1 MMKKLMI
8 AAACAA
14 MAGSVFAA
22 VGDAQVYDATLTV
35 KTTACK
41 NGKYTKALVNF
52 PVKDANEFGYDVNDS
67 VMFRKQ
73 ATRTINGVFWGC
85 DCETIADP
93 AWRIYTSFTS
103 AGVEKTPHTVGGYAF
118 WDATNSKEYIPFT
131 IPYVT
136 FEWLILN
143 RIDQMT
149 SVEGTWLLRDQAA
162 NEAMFF
168 IGAGFGTANNATDE
182 CASYIKSISGNFA
195 GYLQYVAEGD
205 DGCVFC
211 GTTDYDCL
219 VAPFCWCQDIEED
232 TTYLTAA
239 YGTWSIK
246 YNSSNSNTL
255 KKKKYIT
262 EVPAY
267 AKAPFKAHEP
277 SVYASM
283 LAQMAAVK
291 DAYGLINTTIDGDWE
306 DYIVQYPPET
316 DGTLDYATMVKNKKT
331 KKWEEATETI
341 EFKKATKATKYTDRD
356 GNKAELAKGTEL
368 YYYPGEVPTTFDYV
382 LLNSKYQAVQ
392 ITWNLKNKDLLDKT
406 LDKYLEVLGMDDPG
420 LATDAPEF
428 PENAKKYVD
437 AS

>member
-1 MMKKLMI
+1 MKKLMI

-149 SVEGTWLLRDQAA
+149 SVEGTWLLRDRAA
-162 NEAMFF
+162 NEALFF
-168 IGAGFGTANNATDE
+168 MGAGFGTANNATDE
-182 CASYIKSISGNFA
+182 VS
-195 GYLQYVAEGD
+195 
-205 DGCVFC
+205 
-211 GTTDYDCL
+211 
-219 VAPFCWCQDIEED
+219 
-232 TTYLTAA
+232 
-239 YGTWSIK
+239 
-246 YNSSNSNTL
+246 
-255 KKKKYIT
+255 
-262 EVPAY
+262 
-267 AKAPFKAHEP
+267 
-277 SVYASM
+277 
-283 LAQMAAVK
+283 
-291 DAYGLINTTIDGDWE
+291 
-306 DYIVQYPPET
+306 
-316 DGTLDYATMVKNKKT
+316 
-331 KKWEEATETI
+331 
-341 EFKKATKATKYTDRD
+341 
-356 GNKAELAKGTEL
+356 
-368 YYYPGEVPTTFDYV
+368 
-382 LLNSKYQAVQ
+382 
-392 ITWNLKNKDLLDKT
+392 
-406 LDKYLEVLGMDDPG
+406 
-420 LATDAPEF
+420 
-428 PENAKKYVD
+428 
-437 AS
+437 